1 MRVKRERIFA
11 VCVNGGKLGEWRE
24 AASGS
29 LEERQHSL
37 ATDRFVGAYVK
48 VTELYL
54 GGAKAPAPPEDEAS
68 DGAE

>member
-1 MRVKRERIFA
+1 MRVKRERIFNI
-11 VCVNGGKLGEWRE
+11 VVNGGKLGEWRE

-37 ATDRFVGAYVK
+37 ATDRFVGAYVR

-54 GGAKAPAPPEDEAS
+54 GGAKAPQPPDDEV
-68 DGAE
+68 AEE